1 MQEPHCHLFSIFACP
16 PALAVGLTRT
26 ATACHP
32 GCLLLLKLLHTGVVL
47 CFFLNPPLVVLL
59 VWFKPAMNLYQ
70 WLLCLH
76 LPLLMLHE
84 SEEYVLAPLS
94 FKEFFNLKSPFG
106 SKTDPNFPLD
116 DAYVFQVNIVIAY
129 PVVILG
135 ALLANVAPWLG
146 FSMIWFELII
156 NNAMHTIIFQTAKP
170 SYNPGLITNSF
181 LLLPYGMVTLLVA
194 AGFFTPLDWVL
205 SLVIGVGVSAALAMK
220 TRGRLAKL
228 KASPAQDTG
237 TV

>member
-1 MQEPHCHLFSIFACP
+1 MNYRVVNRFWQSATLF
-16 PALAVGLTRT
+16 LA
-26 ATACHP
+26 
-32 GCLLLLKLLHTGVVL
+32 
-47 CFFLNPPLVVLL
+47 PPLIVLL
-59 VWFKPAMNLYQ
+59 IWFKPAMEFYQ

-94 FKEFFNLKSPFG
+94 FKQFFNLKSPFG

-116 DAYVFQVNIVIAY
+116 DAYVFQVNIMIAY
-129 PVVILG
+129 PVIILG

-156 NNAMHTIIFQTAKP
+156 NNAMHTILFQPTKP
-170 SYNPGLITNSF
+170 VYTPGLITNSF
-181 LLLPYGMVTLLVA
+181 LLLPFGMITLLVA
-194 AGFFTPLDWVL
+194 TGSFTWLDWVL
-205 SLVIGVGVSAALAMK
+205 SLILGVGLSAALGMK

-228 KASPAQDTG
+228 KTSSASDTG
-237 TV
+237 AA

>member
-1 MQEPHCHLFSIFACP
+1 MNYHAVNRIWQSATLF
-16 PALAVGLTRT
+16 LA
-26 ATACHP
+26 
-32 GCLLLLKLLHTGVVL
+32 
-47 CFFLNPPLVVLL
+47 PPLIVLL
-59 VWFKPAMNLYQ
+59 IWFKPQMNLYQ

-116 DAYVFQVNIVIAY
+116 EGYVFQVNIAIAY

-135 ALLANVAPWLG
+135 ALLANAAPWIG
-146 FSMIWFELII
+146 FSMIWFELIV
-156 NNAMHTIIFQTAKP
+156 NNVMHTILFQGAKP

-181 LLLPYGMVTLLVA
+181 VLLPYGMVTLLVA
-194 AGFFTPLDWVL
+194 AGFFTPLDWALSAVL
-205 SLVIGVGVSAALAMK
+205 GVGIAAALGMK

-228 KASPAQDTG
+228 KEAPEHDATAVAHADA
-237 TV
+237 

>member
-1 MQEPHCHLFSIFACP
+1 MNYPAVNRIWQSATLFIAP
-16 PALAVGLTRT
+16 
-26 ATACHP
+26 
-32 GCLLLLKLLHTGVVL
+32 LLI
-47 CFFLNPPLVVLL
+47 VLL
-59 VWFKPAMNLYQ
+59 IWFKPDMNVYQ

-76 LPLLMLHE
+76 LPLLMFHE

-135 ALLANVAPWLG
+135 ALLATVAPWLG
-146 FSMIWFELII
+146 FSMIWFELIV
-156 NNAMHTIIFQTAKP
+156 NNAMHTILFQTAKP
-170 SYNPGLITNSF
+170 RYNPGLITNSF
-181 LLLPYGMVTLLVA
+181 LLLPYGMITLLVA
-194 AGFFTPLDWVL
+194 AGFFSPLDWVL
-205 SLVIGVGVSAALAMK
+205 SVIIGVGISAALGMK

-228 KASPAQDTG
+228 KASSAHDTG
-237 TV
+237 TA

>member
-1 MQEPHCHLFSIFACP
+1 MNYAAVNRVWQSATLF
-16 PALAVGLTRT
+16 LA
-26 ATACHP
+26 P
-32 GCLLLLKLLHTGVVL
+32 LLI
-47 CFFLNPPLVVLL
+47 VLL
-59 VWFKPAMNLYQ
+59 IWFKPDMDLYQ

-135 ALLANVAPWLG
+135 ALLATVAPWIG

-156 NNAMHTIIFQTAKP
+156 NNAMHTILFQSAKP

-181 LLLPYGMVTLLVA
+181 VLLPFGMITLLVA

-205 SLVIGVGVSAALAMK
+205 SLIIGVGVSAALGMK

-228 KASPAQDTG
+228 KASSAQDTG
-237 TV
+237 TA